1 MSQTPKGA
9 AKKGLGRGLG
19 RGFEALLPP
28 DFDKAQLLLA
38 PEDRIER
45 LSVSALSPN
54 PYQPRKH
61 FDQTALEELA
71 ASIKQYGI
79 VQPLVVSPVGNG
91 SYTLIAGERRWRAAQ
106 VADLTQVPCIVRT
119 GKELEQLEVAI
130 LENVQR
136 VDLSPLEQA
145 VSIERWH
152 EQFSVA
158 YDTIAKRLGKA
169 PSTINNIV
177 RLLQLP
183 VAAREALVEGLI
195 SEGHARAILSLK
207 EQPALQDYLLES
219 IQNHGWSVRQAE
231 RYVTSVKAGVSDKVT
246 VHERV
251 QTETPATKQLS
262 QKLGTPVN
270 VRRTARGGRL
280 EISFKT
286 DEELERLIHL
296 FD

>member
-1 MSQTPKGA
+1 MPK
-9 AKKGLGRGLG
+9 RGLG

-28 DFDKAQLLLA
+28 DFDKATLLLA
-38 PEDRIER
+38 ADDRIER
-45 LSVSALSPN
+45 IDVSKLVSN

-61 FDQTALEELA
+61 FDTTALAELA

-79 VQPLVVSPVGNG
+79 VQPLVVSPTGTG
-91 SYTLIAGERRWRAAQ
+91 TYSLIAGERRWRAAQ
-106 VADLTQVPCIVRT
+106 LANLAQVPCIIRT
-119 GKELEQLEVAI
+119 SQELEQLEVAI

-136 VDLSPLEQA
+136 VDLTPLEQA

-169 PSTINNIV
+169 SSTINNIV

-183 VAAREALVEGLI
+183 EAARVALAEQLI

-207 EQPALQDYLLES
+207 DQPELQAYLLDAV
-219 IQNHGWSVRQAE
+219 QKHGWSVRQAE
-231 RYVTSVKAGVSDKVT
+231 RYVTSVKAGVSDST
-246 VHERV
+246 RASERV
-251 QTETPATKQLS
+251 QTENPATKALS
-262 QKLGTPVN
+262 KRIGAPVN
-270 VRRTARGGRL
+270 VRRTAKGGRL

-286 DEELERLIHL
+286 DDELERLMHL